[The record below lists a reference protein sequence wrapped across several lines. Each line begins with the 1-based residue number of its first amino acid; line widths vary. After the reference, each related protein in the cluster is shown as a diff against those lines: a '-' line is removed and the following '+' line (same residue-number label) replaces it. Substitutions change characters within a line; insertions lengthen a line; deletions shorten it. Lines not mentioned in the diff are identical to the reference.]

1 MRKEQQ
7 STLSTEYKEL
17 QTGDGKSHRVP
28 AHSLVLK
35 EDHITGIC
43 STLENNSYGM
53 EQGNQHRD
61 ISTKNVSDEPG
72 V

>member
-1 MRKEQQ
+1 M
-7 STLSTEYKEL
+7 
-17 QTGDGKSHRVP
+17 P
-28 AHSLVLK
+28 AHSPVLK